1 MEKLPQ
7 DFKSGYVAIVGQ
19 PNVGKSTLTNK
30 LLKFQLSI
38 TTPKPQTT
46 RHRILGIHSGDNF
59 QMIFLDTPGIIEP
72 GYLLQKAMMRA
83 AQNAIKDADVILF
96 LVEASMKPT
105 KNDLG
110 ILERLI
116 VAQKPIVLAINKI
129 DLVDR
134 KIVLPLIDAYFKLY
148 DFSDILPISAKKET
162 SLDILE
168 KALLKK
174 IPQGFPFYPVEDVTD
189 HPERFF
195 VSEIIREKIFQKY
208 GDEIPYSTAIVID
221 EFVEK
226 QGRKD
231 LIKARI
237 IVERDSQKAII
248 IGKGG
253 SALKAVGKLARVDIE
268 EFLGRPVF
276 LELWVAVKEKWRKK
290 DMFIKEFGYE
300 N

>member
-1 MEKLPQ
+1 MEKISK
-7 DFKSGYVAIVGQ
+7 DFKAGYVAVVGQ

-30 LLKFQLSI
+30 ILKYQLSI

-46 RHRILGIHSGDNF
+46 RHRILGIHSGDNY

-72 GYLLQKAMMRA
+72 GYLLQKVMMKA
-83 AQNAIKDADVILF
+83 SQNAIRDADVILF
-96 LVEASMKPT
+96 LVEASLKPSN
-105 KNDLG
+105 NDLD
-110 ILERLI
+110 ILENLKL
-116 VAQKPIVLAINKI
+116 AQKPIVMAINKI

-134 KIVLPLIDAYFKLY
+134 KIVLPLIDAYQKLFE
-148 DFSDILPISAKKET
+148 FSDILPISAKKET

-168 KALLKK
+168 KALLKN
-174 IPQGFPFYPVEDVTD
+174 IPLGFPFYPVEDVTD

-195 VSEIIREKIFQKY
+195 VSEIIRGKIFQKY
-208 GDEIPYSTAIVID
+208 GDEIPYSTAVVVD

-226 QGRKD
+226 KGRKD
-231 LIKARI
+231 FIKARI
-237 IVERDSQKAII
+237 IVERDSQKAIM

-253 SALKAVGKLARVDIE
+253 KALKMVGQLARTDIE

-290 DMFIKEFGYE
+290 DLFLKEFGYE
-300 N
+300 K